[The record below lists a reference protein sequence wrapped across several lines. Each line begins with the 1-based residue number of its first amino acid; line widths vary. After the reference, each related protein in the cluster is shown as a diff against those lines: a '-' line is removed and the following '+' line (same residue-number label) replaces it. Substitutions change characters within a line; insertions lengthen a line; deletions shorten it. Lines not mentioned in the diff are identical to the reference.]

1 VYVPT
6 TTQRHSQHVYV
17 PVFHTSIRDLSIL
30 LCMIDISLDC
40 LIDIDQY
47 LFDIDQYL
55 FDISSIYLD

>member
-17 PVFHTSIRDLSIL
+17 PVFYTSIRDLSIL
-30 LCMIDISLDC
+30 LCMIDI
-40 LIDIDQY
+40 LINISSISI
-47 LFDIDQYL
+47 DIDQYL

>member
-1 VYVPT
+1 
-6 TTQRHSQHVYV
+6 
-17 PVFHTSIRDLSIL
+17 
-30 LCMIDISLDC
+30 MIDISLDC